1 VICVVIGFAQS
12 VFTRVFVFKYS
23 SLITHHSSLGN
34 AMFKGFGSVFYK
46 EIIQIS
52 RDPLTLVL
60 MLVVPMMQLLIFG
73 YAINTDVR
81 DIKTAVYNL
90 DVGRDSRELLAAF
103 ENTDY
108 FQIIEYVG
116 SDDELNNAIVSG
128 RAKVGIKIPP
138 DYSER
143 LLSNRQA
150 AVLVLIDGSDSSV
163 ASQSLQ
169 VSTSVGLTES
179 MKRLTNDIVN
189 RAREMPIEVRPKM
202 LFNPD
207 ARSANFMVPGLVVII
222 MQIITTMLTA
232 FSIVRER
239 ERGTLEQL
247 LVTPV
252 RPFGL
257 MLGKLAPYGLIGI
270 FETCTVLAVMRIVFD
285 VPINGS
291 PLLLLALSVVFLFTA
306 LGIGLLISTR
316 AQNQMQALQL
326 AWLIM
331 LPSVLL
337 SGFMFPRDSMPV
349 IMQVIGSLVPAT
361 HFIEIIRGIVLRGA
375 TFDDVASETFILA
388 AMGIVLI
395 VLSALRFRKK
405 LV

>member
-1 VICVVIGFAQS
+1 
-12 VFTRVFVFKYS
+12 
-23 SLITHHSSLGN
+23 
-34 AMFKGFGSVFYK
+34 MFRGFGSIFYK

-52 RDPLTLVL
+52 RDPLTLML
-60 MLVVPMMQLLIFG
+60 MLIVPMIQLMVFG

-81 DIKTAVYNL
+81 NIKTAVYNL
-90 DVGRDSRELLAAF
+90 DPGPESRELLRAF

-108 FQIIEYVG
+108 FQIAVEAR
-116 SDDELNNAIVSG
+116 SDDELNDAITSG
-128 RAKVGIKIPP
+128 KVKVGIKIPP
-138 DYSER
+138 DYSNR
-143 LLSNRQA
+143 LLANRQA
-150 AVLVLIDGSDSSV
+150 TVLVLIDGSDSSI
-163 ASQSLQ
+163 AMQSVT
-169 VSTSVGLTES
+169 VSTSVGFS
-179 MKRLTNDIVN
+179 QSIARMA
-189 RAREMPIEVRPKM
+189 RAGEANGSPQLPIEVRPKM

-207 ARSANFMVPGLVVII
+207 SRSANFMVPGLIAVIL
-222 MQIITTMLTA
+222 QIITTLLTA

-257 MLGKLAPYGLIGI
+257 MLGKLVPYGLIGI
-270 FETCTVLAVMRIVFD
+270 FETCTVLAVMRVVFD

-291 PLLLLALSVVFLFTA
+291 LVLLLTLSILFLFTA
-306 LGIGLLISTR
+306 LAIGLLISTK

-349 IMQVIGSLVPAT
+349 VMQVIGSLVPAT
-361 HFIEIIRGIVLRGA
+361 HFMEILRGIVLRGA
-375 TFDDVASETFILA
+375 TAADLWEHIVVLA
-388 AMGIVLI
+388 VMGLVLLM
-395 VLSALRFRKK
+395 LSAFRFRKK
-405 LV
+405 LA

>member
-1 VICVVIGFAQS
+1 
-12 VFTRVFVFKYS
+12 
-23 SLITHHSSLGN
+23 
-34 AMFKGFGSVFYK
+34 MFKGFGSIFYK

-52 RDPLTLVL
+52 RDPITLIL
-60 MLVVPMMQLLIFG
+60 MLIIPMLQLTIFG

-81 DIKTAVYNL
+81 NIKTVVYNL
-90 DVGRDSRELLAAF
+90 DVGQQSRDLIAAF

-108 FQIIEYVG
+108 FLIDEYAT
-116 SDDELNNAIVSG
+116 SDAELNRAIVSG

-138 DYSER
+138 DYSDR
-143 LLSNRQA
+143 LLNDQQA
-150 AVLVLIDGSDSSV
+150 TVLVLIDGSDSSI

-169 VSTSVGLTES
+169 VSTSVGLSQSINKLAGS
-179 MKRLTNDIVN
+179 MNPSGL
-189 RAREMPIEVRPKM
+189 PIDVRPKM

-207 ARSANFMVPGLVVII
+207 MRSANFMVPGLVAVIL
-222 MQIITTMLTA
+222 QIITTMLTA

-257 MLGKLAPYGLIGI
+257 MLGKLVPYGLIGV
-270 FETCTVLAVMRIVFD
+270 FETLTVLAVMRIIFD

-291 PLLLLALSVVFLFTA
+291 LLLLVGLAIIFLFTA
-306 LGIGLLISTR
+306 LAIGLLISTK

-337 SGFMFPRDSMPV
+337 SGFMFPRDSMPLL
-349 IMQVIGSLVPAT
+349 MQVVGFLVPAT
-361 HFIEIIRGIVLRGA
+361 HFMEIIRGIVLRGA
-375 TFDDVASETFILA
+375 TFMDLLPEVTTLA
-388 AMGIVLI
+388 VMGLALL
-395 VLSALRFRKK
+395 VLSAVQFHKK
-405 LV
+405 LA

>member
-1 VICVVIGFAQS
+1 MGLRGLLLS
-12 VFTRVFVFKYS
+12 HESR
-23 SLITHHSSLGN
+23 ITNHASRITDQER
-34 AMFKGFGSVFYK
+34 MFKGFGSIFYK
-46 EIIQIS
+46 EVIQIS
-52 RDPLTLVL
+52 RDPVTLLL
-60 MLVVPMMQLLIFG
+60 MLVVPMIQLSVFG

-81 DIKTAVYNL
+81 NIKTAVYNL
-90 DVGRDSRELLAAF
+90 DVGRQSRELLSAF

-108 FQIIEYVG
+108 FLITQNVG
-116 SDDELNNAIVSG
+116 SDDELNRAIVSG
-128 RAKVGIKIPP
+128 KAKVGIKIPP
-138 DYSER
+138 DYSDR
-143 LLSNRQA
+143 LATNRQA
-150 AVLVLIDGSDSSV
+150 TVLVLIDGSDSSI

-169 VSTSVGLTES
+169 VASAVGLTES
-179 MKRLTNDIVN
+179 LQRMTSGVESRTSNL
-189 RAREMPIEVRPKM
+189 PIEVRPKM

-207 ARSANFMVPGLVVII
+207 SRSANFMVPGLIAII
-222 MQIITTMLTA
+222 LQIITTMLTA

-257 MLGKLAPYGLIGI
+257 MLGKLVPYGLVGL
-270 FETCTVLAVMRIVFD
+270 FETCTVLAVMRFIFA

-291 PLLLLALSVVFLFTA
+291 VMLLLLLSLLFLFTA
-306 LGIGLLISTR
+306 LAIGLLISTR

-349 IMQVIGSLVPAT
+349 VMRVLGSLVPAT

-375 TFDDVASETFILA
+375 TLSDLLPEVGTLSV
-388 AMGIVLI
+388 MGLVLL

-405 LV
+405 LI

>member
-1 VICVVIGFAQS
+1 
-12 VFTRVFVFKYS
+12 
-23 SLITHHSSLGN
+23 
-34 AMFKGFGSVFYK
+34 MFKGFRSIFYK
-46 EIIQIS
+46 EVIQIS
-52 RDPLTLVL
+52 RDPLTLGL
-60 MLVVPMMQLLIFG
+60 MLLVPMIQLLIFG

-81 DIKTAVYNL
+81 NIKTVVYNL
-90 DVGRDSRELLAAF
+90 DVGRQSRELLAAF

-108 FQIIEYVG
+108 FLITEHAG
-116 SDDELNNAIVSG
+116 SDEAMNNAIVSG
-128 RAKVGIKIPP
+128 KAKVGIKIPP
-138 DYSER
+138 DYSDR
-143 LLSNRQA
+143 LATNRQA
-150 AVLVLIDGSDSSV
+150 TVLVLIDGSDSSI

-169 VSTSVGLTES
+169 VASAVGLTES
-179 MKRLTNDIVN
+179 LKRMTGSIESRTSNL
-189 RAREMPIEVRPKM
+189 PIEIRPKM

-207 ARSANFMVPGLVVII
+207 SRSANFMVPGLIAII
-222 MQIITTMLTA
+222 LQLITTMLTA

-257 MLGKLAPYGLIGI
+257 MLGKLVPYGLVGI
-270 FETCTVLAVMRIVFD
+270 FETCTVLAVMRFIFD

-291 PLLLLALSVVFLFTA
+291 IVLLLSLSILFVFTA
-306 LGIGLLISTR
+306 LAIGLLISAR

-326 AWLIM
+326 AWLIL

-349 IMQVIGSLVPAT
+349 VMRVIGSLVPAT

-375 TFDDVASETFILA
+375 TLRDLLPEVGILTL
-388 AMGIVLI
+388 MGLVLLA
-395 VLSALRFRKK
+395 LSALRFRRK
-405 LV
+405 LL